1 MRSACLI
8 LFITDLS
15 FLRSSGFCNCKEI
28 TLINNPLVISILH
41 THCSPLNQISGKPFE
56 TLSYRTQLDKVYF
69 RSMVFEVWNVFQ
81 IWTWNFNTLQ
91 NTLQRGFKNR
101 AFTNLQPYSRVNVK
115 VEHRPYLFDPDG
127 IKREHASKQFSLN
140 HIKEALFPLFSIRY
154 PNWIT
159 LNVMPFLEKENR
171 GKGPEM

>member
-1 MRSACLI
+1 MRCAAVW
-8 LFITDLS
+8 S
-15 FLRSSGFCNCKEI
+15 FLSQTFLFYAPAGFAIARRSPSSTI
-28 TLINNPLVISILH
+28 PLSYQFYIH
-41 THCSPLNQISGKPFE
+41 TAALNQISGKPFE
-56 TLSYRTQLDKVYF
+56 TLSYRTQLMDKVYF

-115 VEHRPYLFDPDG
+115 VEHRPYLFYPDG

-159 LNVMPFLEKENR
+159 L
-171 GKGPEM
+171 